1 MITTQTS
8 KQTNMQTKQ
17 TKQQKQTRL
26 CNNQTC
32 IHLALMQD
40 NEKSVND
47 QINVAEK
54 DIYIRKRVLISR
66 G

>member
-1 MITTQTS
+1 
-8 KQTNMQTKQ
+8 
-17 TKQQKQTRL
+17 
-26 CNNQTC
+26 
-32 IHLALMQD
+32 MQD

-47 QINVAEK
+47 QINVAAK